1 MERRI
6 RPSTKKNAGSLGNIQ
21 SRNGL
26 KSGKQPKRGKT
37 FTGCWTCRSR
47 KVKCDLRRPHCQRC
61 EKSGLAC
68 GGYDI
73 KLRWSKPIRFDEF
86 GVPIPVG
93 QSGNNTQDSN
103 NMSGTGNDE
112 PQYQRRNID
121 FVRYDEE
128 YEFYEDMDD
137 ELSALHNPPLDKIAD
152 DKTWII
158 KKFGVFKG
166 TDDAFVNYGKIKG
179 KRRKLE
185 KPVKRQEPSSVLPD
199 PHITYGSHPIP
210 APPSAP
216 ATIPISDIGH
226 QELFDMSYP
235 TSSNGHEWISKE
247 LRDDALLSAS
257 ALQGFPIMDFQFDD
271 NAAPLDEGIGGGMQ
285 GPDDYFSTNG
295 DDAALTQALRLLFH
309 RHSSLDVEKVSTPSN
324 KDSKMESVVPLGNQ
338 VDIDCTI
345 LGSKMPRSAIE
356 VIDSHLPDPEIFNVP
371 NFQNHLLQ
379 FPTTALQ
386 IHGLTRF
393 LLNYYYKNV
402 ADLMMVVAL
411 NQNPWKTLYF
421 PRALKAIGDLA
432 GMGFTAHS
440 RNSLLNALLAVSC
453 FNLQSKFLKNSPEM
467 QFYLNLG
474 IEFRKQASS
483 FLKICLS
490 NTVSQER
497 YKDVLTAILS
507 MNSIDV
513 VWGTMADCQQH
524 LTICENFVKAR
535 MQKRPKISGK
545 AKTLHRI
552 FSFLKLIQ
560 DSTAL
565 DQVTD
570 REVSDDDSYNADDK
584 GHEEGLQSFGSNF
597 SREST
602 PANDTEEG
610 AFREFVKYDGKI
622 QIEFVKGNNVSH
634 VSSISTPIFKNI
646 TSESYAYSDEEKVTV
661 QNIMG
666 TDTLYGL
673 PQSLILLFSDC
684 VRLAR
689 HKEYYRL
696 KNVVTPEHFINLCE
710 RFERRLFG
718 WTSEWKCLKEGSE
731 EFINDTIEGLHHHTS
746 SFYYGLII
754 YYNTMVKNL
763 DHSSLQ
769 RYVEKVLTHL
779 KLMSDLILFK
789 KVKIVPLI
797 WQGFIAGCSSTK
809 LETQEEFRKWAATLA
824 SSGMGSYWGARQIM
838 FEVWRRRR
846 NGELGDNW
854 YSVYRDWEMNLMLS

>member
-1 MERRI
+1 MERGI
-6 RPSTKKNAGSLGNIQ
+6 RPSA
-21 SRNGL
+21 
-26 KSGKQPKRGKT
+26 SGKPDLVENRHHGNRLKNGTKSKRGKT

-47 KVKCDLRRPHCQRC
+47 KVKCDLRRPNCQRC
-61 EKSGLAC
+61 EKSGLEC

-73 KLRWSKPIRFDEF
+73 KLRWSKPLQFDEF
-86 GVPIPVG
+86 GVPISAA
-93 QSGNNTQDSN
+93 QGNAQENTN
-103 NMSGTGNDE
+103 NAGNDE

-137 ELSALHNPPLDKIAD
+137 ELSTLHNPPLDKIAD
-152 DKTWII
+152 NRTWII

-166 TDDAFVNYGKIKG
+166 TDDALLNYGKSKG

-185 KPVKRQEPSSVLPD
+185 KPAERQEPVTASSD
-199 PHITYGSHPIP
+199 SQM
-210 APPSAP
+210 APPSVST
-216 ATIPISDIGH
+216 ATPVIDH
-226 QELFDMSYP
+226 QEILDMSYP
-235 TSSNGHEWISKE
+235 TSSNSHEWISKE

-257 ALQGFPIMDFQFDD
+257 ALQGFPIIDLPFDD
-271 NAAPLDEGIGGGMQ
+271 NAAPLDEGIGGAIQ
-285 GPDDYFSTNG
+285 EPNDFFSTSG
-295 DDAALTQALRLLFH
+295 DDAAISRALRLLFH
-309 RHSSLDVEKVSTPSN
+309 RHPSLDVEKVTTPSHN
-324 KDSKMESVVPLGNQ
+324 DPSMEPIVPLGNQ
-338 VDIDCTI
+338 VDIDCTL
-345 LGSKMPRSAIE
+345 LGSKMPRPAIE
-356 VIDSHLPDPEIFNVP
+356 VTNSQLPDPRIFNVP
-371 NFQNHLLQ
+371 GSQNPFLQ
-379 FPTTALQ
+379 LPTTGLQ
-386 IHGLTRF
+386 VHGLTRF

-402 ADLMMVVAL
+402 ADLMTVVAL
-411 NQNPWKTLYF
+411 NQNPWKKLYF
-421 PRALKAIGDLA
+421 PRALKAVGDLA
-432 GMGFTAHS
+432 GIGYTANS

-453 FNLQSKFLKNSPEM
+453 FNLQSKFVKNSPEM

-490 NTVSQER
+490 NTVKQER

-524 LTICENFVKAR
+524 LKICENFVKAR
-535 MQKRPKISGK
+535 MKARPKISEK

-570 REVSDDDSYNADDK
+570 QEIYDDEGRDNNNEDGQEEFNFNALREPSPIS
-584 GHEEGLQSFGSNF
+584 GSEEGS
-597 SREST
+597 
-602 PANDTEEG
+602 
-610 AFREFVKYDGKI
+610 FREFVKYDGKI
-622 QIEFVKGNNVSH
+622 QIGFVKDSNVTH
-634 VSSISTPIFKNI
+634 NSSVSTPIFKNI
-646 TSESYAYSDEEKVTV
+646 ASESYAYSDEKEVTV
-661 QNIMG
+661 EDIMS
-666 TDTLYGL
+666 TDALYGL

-696 KNVVTPEHFINLCE
+696 KNVAIPKYFISLCQ
-710 RFERRLFG
+710 RFEKRLFK
-718 WTSEWKCLKEGSE
+718 WTSEWKCFREGSE

-746 SFYYGLII
+746 SFYYGLFI
-754 YYNTMVKNL
+754 YYHTMVKNL
-763 DHSSLQ
+763 NDFSLQ
-769 RYVEKVLTHL
+769 NYVEKVLTHL
-779 KLMSDLILFK
+779 KQMSDLILYK
-789 KVKIVPLI
+789 KVRIVPLI
-797 WQGFIAGCSSTK
+797 WQGFIAGCASTK

-838 FEVWRRRR
+838 FEVWRRKR
-846 NGELGDNW
+846 NGETGDSW

>member
-1 MERRI
+1 MERRT
-6 RPSTKKNAGSLGNIQ
+6 RTSTTGVSDLVVNPHHGNRLKNGT
-21 SRNGL
+21 
-26 KSGKQPKRGKT
+26 KSKRGKT

-61 EKSGLAC
+61 EKSGLVC

-73 KLRWSKPIRFDEF
+73 KLRWSKPLQFDEF
-86 GVPIPVG
+86 GVPISAAQG
-93 QSGNNTQDSN
+93 NAQDNTSGAS
-103 NMSGTGNDE
+103 NDE

-137 ELSALHNPPLDKIAD
+137 ELSTLHNPPLEKIAD
-152 DKTWII
+152 NRTWII

-166 TDDAFVNYGKIKG
+166 TDDALLNYGKNKG
-179 KRRKLE
+179 KRRKME
-185 KPVKRQEPSSVLPD
+185 KPVERQEPAIESSNSQ
-199 PHITYGSHPIP
+199 T
-210 APPSAP
+210 AP
-216 ATIPISDIGH
+216 ASVPSTAPVMDV
-226 QELFDMSYP
+226 QEILDMTYATP
-235 TSSNGHEWISKE
+235 NNHEWISKE

-257 ALQGFPIMDFQFDD
+257 ALQGFPIMDLQFED
-271 NAAPLDEGIGGGMQ
+271 NTAPLDEGIGSAIQ
-285 GPDDYFSTNG
+285 EPNDFFSTSG
-295 DDAALTQALRLLFH
+295 DDAALSRALRLLFH
-309 RHSSLDVEKVSTPSN
+309 RHPSLDVEKVATPSH
-324 KDSKMESVVPLGNQ
+324 KDSSMEPIVPLGNQ
-338 VDIDCTI
+338 IDIDCT
-345 LGSKMPRSAIE
+345 LLDSKMPKPAME
-356 VIDSHLPDPEIFNVP
+356 VVDSQLPDPRIFNVP
-371 NFQNHLLQ
+371 GSQNPFLQ
-379 FPTTALQ
+379 LPTTGVQ

-402 ADLMMVVAL
+402 ADLMTVVAL
-411 NQNPWKTLYF
+411 NQNPWKKLYF
-421 PRALKAIGDLA
+421 PRALKAVGDLA
-432 GMGFTAHS
+432 GMGYTANS

-453 FNLQSKFLKNSPEM
+453 FNLQSKFVKNSPEM

-490 NTVSQER
+490 NTVKQER

-535 MQKRPKISGK
+535 MKARPKISEK

-570 REVSDDDSYNADDK
+570 QEINDDENKDRDTNDDGQQGFDFNTLRDPSPVSGS
-584 GHEEGLQSFGSNF
+584 EEGS
-597 SREST
+597 
-602 PANDTEEG
+602 
-610 AFREFVKYDGKI
+610 FREFVKYDGKI
-622 QIEFVKGNNVSH
+622 QIGFVKDSNMAQ
-634 VSSISTPIFKNI
+634 SSSVSTPIFKNI
-646 TSESYAYSDEEKVTV
+646 ASESYAYSDERMVTV
-661 QNIMG
+661 EDIMS
-666 TDTLYGL
+666 TDALYGL

-684 VRLAR
+684 VKLAR

-696 KNVVTPEHFINLCE
+696 KNMTTPRHFASLCQ
-710 RFERRLFG
+710 RFEKRLFK
-718 WTSEWKCLKEGSE
+718 WRSEWKCLKEGSE

-746 SFYYGLII
+746 SFYYGLFI
-754 YYNTMVKNL
+754 YYHTMVKDLN
-763 DHSSLQ
+763 HSSLQ
-769 RYVEKVLTHL
+769 MYVEKVLTHL
-779 KLMSDLILFK
+779 KLMSNLILFK
-789 KVKIVPLI
+789 KVRIVPLI
-797 WQGFIAGCSSTK
+797 WQGFVAGCASTK

-838 FEVWRRRR
+838 FEVWRRKR
-846 NGELGDNW
+846 NGESGDSW